1 MENIILSLIVNG
13 MMAVMLLV
21 TILYC
26 GRLNKRIQVLQDSK
40 SELATI
46 IREFD
51 ESTRR
56 ATESISEIHAAT
68 NRLSDNIQHKIDK
81 ANFLADDLQYM
92 IEKGSK
98 LSGKAEPAMERP
110 RPSPMPTNRAAQV
123 AAAAGQSAPA
133 APEEAA
139 EGGAGTPR
147 RARLRSKA
155 EQQLMQVLGNKQEG

>member
-1 MENIILSLIVNG
+1 MQNVVLSLLVNG
-13 MMAVMLLV
+13 MMTVMLIV

-26 GRLNKRIQVLQDSK
+26 WRLNGRIRLLQDSK

-56 ATESISEIHAAT
+56 ATDSIAQIHEAT
-68 NRLSDNIQHKIDK
+68 ARLSENMQHKIDK

-98 LSGKAEPAMERP
+98 LAGKTEPQMPTP
-110 RPSPMPTNRAAQV
+110 RPSMPRPEA
-123 AAAAGQSAPA
+123 APA
-133 APEEAA
+133 PQGASKPAVEEALGSA
-139 EGGAGTPR
+139 R
-147 RARLRSKA
+147 RARMRSRA
-155 EQQLMQVLGNKQEG
+155 EQELMQVLGNKEESGR